1 MDHDPKVEERPGKAR
16 DDEGRPAPKFG
27 TEEVLRARKDGARR
41 RSSEEIVRRDVKRFA
56 ETLKALGE

>member
-16 DDEGRPAPKFG
+16 NGDDRAAPKFG
-27 TEEVLRARKDGARR
+27 TEEVLRARKDGAPR

>member
-1 MDHDPKVEERPGKAR
+1 MADDPKVDERPGEAR
-16 DDEGRPAPKFG
+16 DGEGRPAPKFSA
-27 TEEVLRARKDGARR
+27 EDVLRARKDGAPR

>member
-16 DDEGRPAPKFG
+16 DGDDRAAPKFG
-27 TEEVLRARKDGARR
+27 AEEVLRARKDGAPR

-56 ETLKALGE
+56 ATLKALGE

>member
-16 DDEGRPAPKFG
+16 NGDDRAAPKFG
-27 TEEVLRARKDGARR
+27 TEEVLRARKDGPPR